1 MFNERE
7 NRKGI
12 KPARLAVIFKR
23 FAINSK
29 NMDFKGFVK
38 AINYLAVDYFEER
51 IDRREEL

>member
-29 NMDFKGFVK
+29 NMDFKGFVN
-38 AINYLAVDYFEER
+38 AIRYLAIDYFKER
-51 IDRREEL
+51 ID